1 MMKCMSEENVVIQK
15 AERIGLVKLRIV
27 ILHLGALAAIH
38 YPPNTAL
45 LILAAASFLI
55 RCFGV
60 EGGLHRYF
68 AHRSYKTSRAFQ
80 FILAVLGAAGGF
92 RGPLWWADVHR
103 RHHVHADS
111 MEDPHSPIRSFLY
124 AHLLWVFDPR
134 NQDTDLSRAADFGR
148 YPELVWL
155 NRRHYLIP
163 YAYMVLLFCAG
174 HFGLLGPDIDGV
186 QALIWGF
193 FVSGALLLHSIF
205 LVNSVCHGTLGDA
218 FGKRRFET
226 RDRSRNSLLLALFT
240 CGGSWHNNHHR
251 YPVSARAGFY
261 PHEIDLAYYVLWLLE
276 KLGIVWALQR
286 VPREVLEDRAR
297 RAAFET

>member
-1 MMKCMSEENVVIQK
+1 MMRRMSEENVVIQK

-45 LILAAASFLI
+45 LILATASFLI

-68 AHRSYKTSRAFQ
+68 AHRSYKTSRIFQ
-80 FILAVLGAAGGF
+80 FILALLGAAGGF

-134 NQDTDLSRAADFGR
+134 NQDTDLNRAADFGR

-155 NRRHYLIP
+155 NRRHRSSPASGPGRIP
-163 YAYMVLLFCAG
+163 PARRGMRALLPANPPLRRRRDKAAG
-174 HFGLLGPDIDGV
+174 HRPLRPSKPAG
-186 QALIWGF
+186 
-193 FVSGALLLHSIF
+193 
-205 LVNSVCHGTLGDA
+205 
-218 FGKRRFET
+218 
-226 RDRSRNSLLLALFT
+226 RSRRT
-240 CGGSWHNNHHR
+240 GSAIR
-251 YPVSARAGFY
+251 RRTRREPAR
-261 PHEIDLAYYVLWLLE
+261 PSI
-276 KLGIVWALQR
+276 
-286 VPREVLEDRAR
+286 
-297 RAAFET
+297 